1 MTIDQRISA
10 FNQLAQLF
18 KYITNN
24 NFQPSDE
31 LKPIFSALDEDIEYA
46 ISDAEAYNNWFTK
59 ENVFFAL
66 ENWAGALTT
75 ESLQQWVKNY
85 PMATTPKNVGI
96 IMAGN
101 LPLVGFH
108 DLLSVVITGHNA
120 LIKTSSKDNKLM
132 AFVIRFLH
140 SINPEFKNIIKTVDR
155 LEGFDAVIA
164 TGSNNTARYF
174 EQYFT
179 KVPNII
185 RKNRTSVA
193 VLNGSETEED
203 FKALGNDIFR
213 YFGLGCRNITKIY
226 FKSEDQI
233 PTFFESIIDWGNIV
247 INHPK
252 YANNYDYNRAIY
264 LLGKDEFLDNNFVL
278 LKKDKNLHSPIA
290 VVNYEIYEDLDQ
302 VKLFLNENEDQIQC
316 VVGHDMK
323 DNPNFV
329 EFGKTQTP
337 TLTDYADNI
346 DTLKFLAKI

>member
-1 MTIDQRISA
+1 MTIEQRISA
-10 FNQLAQLF
+10 FNELSQLF

-24 NFQPSDE
+24 VQPTSIE
-31 LKPIFSALDEDIEYA
+31 LHEKFKALDEEIEYA
-46 ISDAEAYNNWFTK
+46 VKDAEAYNNWFTK

-66 ENWAGALTT
+66 SNWSEALTT
-75 ESLQQWVKNY
+75 ESLSQWIAPYNFK
-85 PMATTPKNVGI
+85 PTDKNVGI

-108 DLLSVVITGHNA
+108 DLLAVVLAGHTA
-120 LIKTSSKDNKLM
+120 LIKTSSKDDKLM
-132 AFVIRFLH
+132 KFIVKYLYT
-140 SINPEFKNIIKTVDR
+140 INEDFKDVLKIIDR
-155 LEGFDAVIA
+155 LKDFDAVIA

-174 EQYFT
+174 EQYFS

-193 VLNGSETEED
+193 VLNGTETPEEL
-203 FKALGNDIFR
+203 KTLGNDMFM
-213 YFGLGCRNITKIY
+213 YFGLGCRNITKVY
-226 FKSEDQI
+226 FKSEEQI
-233 PTFFESIIDWGNIV
+233 HPFFESIYDWGVKV

-264 LLGKDEFLDNNFVL
+264 LLGQDKFLDNNFVL
-278 LKKDKNLHSPIA
+278 LKYDENLHSPIA
-290 VVNYEIYEDLDQ
+290 VINYEFYDDVNK
-302 VKLFLNENEDQIQC
+302 VKDFLKENTDQIQC

-323 DNPNFV
+323 DNPNYV

-346 DTLKFLAKI
+346 DTLKFLAEI

>member
-1 MTIDQRISA
+1 MTIEQRISA
-10 FNQLAQLF
+10 FNELSQLF

-24 NFQPSDE
+24 VQPTSIE
-31 LKPIFSALDEDIEYA
+31 LHKKFKALDEEIEYA
-46 ISDAEAYNNWFTK
+46 VKDAEAYNNWFTK

-66 ENWAGALTT
+66 NNWSEALTT
-75 ESLQQWVKNY
+75 ESLSQWIAPYNFK
-85 PMATTPKNVGI
+85 PTDKNVGI

-108 DLLSVVITGHNA
+108 DLLAVVLAGHTA
-120 LIKTSSKDNKLM
+120 LIKTSSKDDKLM
-132 AFVIRFLH
+132 KFIVKYLYT
-140 SINPEFKNIIKTVDR
+140 INEDFKDVLKIIDR
-155 LEGFDAVIA
+155 LKDFDAVIA

-174 EQYFT
+174 EQYFS

-193 VLNGSETEED
+193 VLNGTETQEEL
-203 FKALGNDIFR
+203 KALGNDMFM
-213 YFGLGCRNITKIY
+213 YFGLGCRNITKVY
-226 FKSEDQI
+226 FKSEEQI
-233 PTFFESIIDWGNIV
+233 HPFFESIYDWGVKV

-264 LLGKDEFLDNNFVL
+264 LLGQDKFLDNNFVL
-278 LKKDKNLHSPIA
+278 LKYDENLHSPIA
-290 VVNYEIYEDLDQ
+290 VINYEFYDDVNK
-302 VKLFLNENEDQIQC
+302 VKDFLKENTDQIQC

-323 DNPNFV
+323 DNPNYV

-346 DTLKFLAKI
+346 DTLKFLAEI

>member
-1 MTIDQRISA
+1 MTIEQRISA
-10 FNQLAQLF
+10 FNELSQLF

-24 NFQPSDE
+24 VQPTSIE
-31 LKPIFSALDEDIEYA
+31 LHEKFKALDEEIEYA
-46 ISDAEAYNNWFTK
+46 VKDAEAYNNWFTK

-66 ENWAGALTT
+66 SNWSEALTT
-75 ESLQQWVKNY
+75 ESLSQWIAPYNFK
-85 PMATTPKNVGI
+85 PTDKNVGI

-108 DLLSVVITGHNA
+108 DLLAVVLAGHTA
-120 LIKTSSKDNKLM
+120 LIKTSSKDDKLM
-132 AFVIRFLH
+132 KFIVKYLYT
-140 SINPEFKNIIKTVDR
+140 INEDFKDVLKIIDR
-155 LEGFDAVIA
+155 LKDFDAVIA

-174 EQYFT
+174 EQYFS

-193 VLNGSETEED
+193 VLNGTETPEEL
-203 FKALGNDIFR
+203 KALGNDMFM
-213 YFGLGCRNITKIY
+213 YFGLGCRNITKVY
-226 FKSEDQI
+226 FKSEEQI
-233 PTFFESIIDWGNIV
+233 HPFFESIYDWGVKV

-264 LLGKDEFLDNNFVL
+264 LLGQDKFLDNNFVL
-278 LKKDKNLHSPIA
+278 LKYDENLHSPIA
-290 VVNYEIYEDLDQ
+290 VINYEFYDDVNK
-302 VKLFLNENEDQIQC
+302 VKDFLKENTDQIQC

-323 DNPNFV
+323 DNPNYV

-346 DTLKFLAKI
+346 DTLKFLAEI

>member
-1 MTIDQRISA
+1 MTINQRISA

-18 KYITNN
+18 KYITNKTI
-24 NFQPSDE
+24 PSSEE
-31 LKPIFSALDEDIEYA
+31 LQAKFKALDEEIGYA
-46 ISDAEAYNNWFTK
+46 LTDAEAYNNWFTK
-59 ENVFFAL
+59 ENVYFAL
-66 ENWAGALTT
+66 NNWADALSP
-75 ESLQQWVKNY
+75 ENLSKWIKNY
-85 PMATTPKNVGI
+85 PTVSTPKNVGI

-101 LPLVGFH
+101 IPMVGFH
-108 DLLSVVITGHNA
+108 DLLSVIISGHNA
-120 LIKTSSKDNKLM
+120 LVKTSSKDDQLM
-132 AFVIRFLH
+132 SFVINFFHVLD
-140 SINPEFKNIIKTVDR
+140 NEFKTIIQKVEK

-174 EQYFT
+174 EQYFS
-179 KVPNII
+179 KVPHII

-193 VLNGSETEED
+193 VLNGTETAED

-233 PTFFESIIDWGNIV
+233 PTFFENVVDWGNIV

-278 LKKDKNLHSPIA
+278 LKKDQNLHSPIA
-290 VVNYEIYEDLDQ
+290 VINYEIYSDLEE
-302 VKLFLNENEDQIQC
+302 VKSFLKENEDQIQC

-337 TLTDYADNI
+337 MLTDYADNI
-346 DTLKFLAKI
+346 DTLKFLSEI

>member
-1 MTIDQRISA
+1 MTIDKRISA

-18 KYITNN
+18 KYITNK
-24 NFQPSDE
+24 E
-31 LKPIFSALDEDIEYA
+31 LPNSEDLKNTFESLDEEINYA

-66 ENWAGALTT
+66 ENWAEGLTT
-75 ESLQQWVKNY
+75 ESLNQWTKDY

-108 DLLSVVITGHNA
+108 DLLSVVISGHNA
-120 LIKTSSKDNKLM
+120 LIKTSSKDDKLM
-132 AFVIRFLH
+132 AFVIKYLH
-140 SINPEFKNIIKTVDR
+140 SINDEFKEIIKTVER

-174 EQYFT
+174 EQYFS

-193 VLNGSETEED
+193 VLNGTETEDD

-213 YFGLGCRNITKIY
+213 YYGLGCRNITKIY
-226 FKSEDQI
+226 FKSEEQI
-233 PTFFESIIDWGNIV
+233 PTFFESVIDWGNIV

-278 LKKDKNLHSPIA
+278 LKKDSNLHSPIA
-290 VVNYEIYEDLDQ
+290 VVNYEIYDDVND
-302 VKLFLNENEDQIQC
+302 VKNFLEENEEQIQC

-323 DNPNFV
+323 DNANYV

-346 DTLKFLAKI
+346 DTLKFLSEI

>member
-1 MTIDQRISA
+1 MTINQRISA

-18 KYITNN
+18 KYITNKTL
-24 NFQPSDE
+24 PTSE
-31 LKPIFSALDEDIEYA
+31 ALKTKFESLDETIGYA

-66 ENWAGALTT
+66 DNWAEALTT
-75 ESLQQWVKNY
+75 SNLAEWVKDY

-108 DLLSVVITGHNA
+108 DLLSVVLAGHNA
-120 LIKTSSKDNKLM
+120 LIKTSSKDDKLM
-132 AFVIRFLH
+132 AFVIQFLQG
-140 SINPEFKNIIKTVDR
+140 IDEEFQTIIQTVER

-174 EQYFT
+174 EQYFS

-193 VLNGSETEED
+193 VLNGTETLED
-203 FKALGNDIFR
+203 FKALGDDIFR
-213 YFGLGCRNITKIY
+213 YYGLGCRNITKIY
-226 FKSEDQI
+226 FKSEEQI
-233 PTFFESIIDWGNIV
+233 PTFFENIMDWGNIV

-264 LLGKDEFLDNNFVL
+264 LLGKDDFLDNNFVL
-278 LKKDKNLHSPIA
+278 LKKDQNLHSPIA

-302 VKLFLNENEDQIQC
+302 VKSFLNENQDQIQC

-323 DNPNFV
+323 DNPNYV

-346 DTLKFLAKI
+346 DTLKFLAEI

>member
-1 MTIDQRISA
+1 MTIDKRISA

-18 KYITNN
+18 KYITNKT
-24 NFQPSDE
+24 QPASDE
-31 LKPIFSALDEDIEYA
+31 LITMFEDLDEEIGYA
-46 ISDAEAYNNWFTK
+46 LSDAEAYNNWFTK

-66 ENWAGALTT
+66 DNWAEALTT
-75 ESLQQWVKNY
+75 ESLSTWISKY
-85 PMATTPKNVGI
+85 ETPKEAKNVGI

-108 DLLSVVITGHNA
+108 DLLSVVISGHNA
-120 LIKTSSKDNKLM
+120 LVKTSSKDDKLM
-132 AFVIRFLH
+132 LF
-140 SINPEFKNIIKTVDR
+140 IIKFLRSLDTEFNTIIQIVER

-174 EQYFT
+174 EQYFS

-193 VLNGSETEED
+193 VLNGTESLED
-203 FKALGNDIFR
+203 FKALGNDVFR

-233 PTFFESIIDWGNIV
+233 PTFFENVIEWADIV

-264 LLGKDEFLDNNFVL
+264 LLGKDDFLDNNFVL
-278 LKKDKNLHSPIA
+278 LKKDQNIHSPIA
-290 VVNYEIYEDLDQ
+290 VVNYEIYDDLNT
-302 VKLFLNENEDQIQC
+302 VKSFLAENEDQIQC

-323 DNPNFV
+323 DNPNYV

-346 DTLKFLAKI
+346 DTLKFLSEI

>member
-1 MTIDQRISA
+1 MTINQRISA
-10 FNQLAQLF
+10 FNQLGELF
-18 KYITNN
+18 KYITNKN
-24 NFQPSDE
+24 QSTSDAFE
-31 LKPIFSALDEDIEYA
+31 SLDEEIGFA
-46 ISDAEAYNNWFTK
+46 LSDAEAYNNWFTK

-66 ENWAGALTT
+66 ENWAEALTT
-75 ESLQQWVKNY
+75 ENLTNWLKDY
-85 PMATTPKNVGI
+85 PAPATPKNVGI

-108 DLLSVVITGHNA
+108 DLLAVVLSGNNA

-132 AFVIRFLH
+132 LFVIKFLRTIDNDFN
-140 SINPEFKNIIKTVDR
+140 SIIQIIDGR

-174 EQYFT
+174 EQYFS

-193 VLNGSETEED
+193 VLNGTETIED
-203 FKALGNDIFR
+203 FKALGNDVLR

-226 FKSEDQI
+226 FKSEEQI
-233 PTFFESIIDWGNIV
+233 PTFFENVIDWGNTV

-278 LKKDKNLHSPIA
+278 LKKDANLHSPIA
-290 VVNYEIYEDLDQ
+290 VVNYEIYSDLDE
-302 VKLFLNENEDQIQC
+302 VKSFLKENEDQIQC

-323 DNPNFV
+323 DNPNYV
-329 EFGKTQTP
+329 EFGNTQTP
-337 TLTDYADNI
+337 MLTDYADNI
-346 DTLKFLAKI
+346 DTLEFLAAL

>member
-1 MTIDQRISA
+1 MTIEQRISA
-10 FNQLAQLF
+10 FNELSQLF

-24 NFQPSDE
+24 VQPTSIE
-31 LKPIFSALDEDIEYA
+31 LHEKFKALDEEIEYA
-46 ISDAEAYNNWFTK
+46 VKDAEAYNNWFTK

-66 ENWAGALTT
+66 SNWSEALTT
-75 ESLQQWVKNY
+75 ESLSQWIAPYNFK
-85 PMATTPKNVGI
+85 PTDKNVGI

-108 DLLSVVITGHNA
+108 DLLAVVLAGHTA
-120 LIKTSSKDNKLM
+120 LIKTSSKDDKLM
-132 AFVIRFLH
+132 KFIVKYLYT
-140 SINPEFKNIIKTVDR
+140 INEDFKDVLKIIDR
-155 LEGFDAVIA
+155 LKDFDAVIA

-174 EQYFT
+174 EQYFS

-193 VLNGSETEED
+193 VLNGTETQEEL
-203 FKALGNDIFR
+203 KALGNDMFM
-213 YFGLGCRNITKIY
+213 YFGLGCRNITKVY
-226 FKSEDQI
+226 FKSEEQI
-233 PTFFESIIDWGNIV
+233 HPFFESIYDWGVKV

-264 LLGKDEFLDNNFVL
+264 LLGQDKFLDNNFVL
-278 LKKDKNLHSPIA
+278 LKYDENLHSPIA
-290 VVNYEIYEDLDQ
+290 VINYEFYDDVNK
-302 VKLFLNENEDQIQC
+302 VKDFLKENTDQIQC

-323 DNPNFV
+323 DNPNYV

-346 DTLKFLAKI
+346 DTLKFLAEI

>member
-213 YFGLGCRNITKIY
+213 YFGLGCRNITKIC

>member
-1 MTIDQRISA
+1 MTIEQRISA
-10 FNQLAQLF
+10 FNELSQLF

-24 NFQPSDE
+24 VQPTSIE
-31 LKPIFSALDEDIEYA
+31 LHEKFKALDEEIEYA
-46 ISDAEAYNNWFTK
+46 VKDAEAYNNWFTK

-66 ENWAGALTT
+66 SNWSEALTT
-75 ESLQQWVKNY
+75 ESLSQWIAPYNFK
-85 PMATTPKNVGI
+85 PTDKNVGI

-108 DLLSVVITGHNA
+108 DLLAVVLADHTA
-120 LIKTSSKDNKLM
+120 LIKTSSKDDKLM
-132 AFVIRFLH
+132 KFIVKYLYT
-140 SINPEFKNIIKTVDR
+140 INEDFKDVLKIIDR
-155 LEGFDAVIA
+155 LKDFDAVIA

-174 EQYFT
+174 EQYFS

-193 VLNGSETEED
+193 VLNGTETPEEL
-203 FKALGNDIFR
+203 KALGNDMFM
-213 YFGLGCRNITKIY
+213 YFGLGCRNITKVY
-226 FKSEDQI
+226 FKSEEQI
-233 PTFFESIIDWGNIV
+233 HPFFESIYDWGVKV

-264 LLGKDEFLDNNFVL
+264 LLGQDKFLDNNFVL
-278 LKKDKNLHSPIA
+278 LKYDENLHSPIA
-290 VVNYEIYEDLDQ
+290 VINYEFYDDVNK
-302 VKLFLNENEDQIQC
+302 VKDFLKENTDQIQC

-323 DNPNFV
+323 DNPNYV

-346 DTLKFLAKI
+346 DTLKFLAEI